1 MLFGILNS
9 PIPIQVNINI
19 IRAFI
24 VICRLIF
31 TPPTDK
37 IFMFRQEIKEFKEY
51 IEEMFADQND
61 SNSWPSLH

>member
-1 MLFGILNS
+1 MLFGILTS

-24 VICRLIF
+24 AICQLIF

-37 IFMFRQEIKEFKEY
+37 IFMLRQEIKEFKEY

-61 SNSWPSLH
+61 NNSWPSLH

>member
-24 VICRLIF
+24 AICQLIF
-31 TPPTDK
+31 TPPIDK

-61 SNSWPSLH
+61 SNS